1 MTDRLDRIA
10 LARAL
15 MLGSSAFQPAG
26 HRAYLG
32 AHDPHLGQGLG
43 THGVVGNLVVRDLVL
58 PDEQAELVRIISE
71 TLIAFGQIGRMLS
84 PDAANAT
91 PARILAADLVW
102 FGVERAGQLVGAHGG
117 FFWNTALWVRRFYA
131 ILGDPY
137 PWAIDF
143 RLESIIYGH
152 LWGLGMREAMIQLP
166 TGTPN
171 LEARRAA
178 GWQDSH
184 EVHFAGQAR
193 PFMWVRRAFEFS
205 PELMPP
211 ASLGTAWQAAT

>member
-1 MTDRLDRIA
+1 MTDGLNRIA

-32 AHDPHLGQGLG
+32 AHGPRVGEGLSPR
-43 THGVVGNLVVRDLVL
+43 TVDDLVVRDLVL
-58 PDEQAELVRIISE
+58 PDEQAELVRVISE
-71 TLIAFGQIGRMLS
+71 TLIAFGQSGRMLT
-84 PDAANAT
+84 PAAMNAT

-137 PWAIDF
+137 PWNVDF

-152 LWGLGMREAMIQLP
+152 LWDLGMREAMIQLP

-184 EVHFAGQAR
+184 EVHYAGQAR
-193 PFMWVRRAFEFS
+193 PFQWIRRTFEFS
-205 PELMPP
+205 PPLLPP
-211 ASLGTAWQAAT
+211 ASLGAAWQAAT